1 MKLSLALLL
10 LFLQFGLSSAQAQT
24 GFLDLWC
31 EYGGEGCTSA
41 PRPNMTVKPAKKSP
55 ASITETATVKPISD
69 KKKPPVAATQVV
81 RKRPPSIPL
90 IKRNAVLAKSG
101 NVSFGRYYAL
111 VVGNNDYPNLDK
123 LKTAVTDAK
132 EVAALL
138 RKSYGF
144 SVTLLLNGTRD
155 QIIAALDE
163 YRKILKKDDNLLIY
177 YAGHGWMDKES
188 ERGYWLPVDA
198 SRQTRA
204 RWVSNAD
211 VTDTLKALK
220 ARHVMI
226 VADSCYAGTLTRSA
240 GELDQTRGLKLTEQP
255 SAYLETLA
263 GRKSRTVL
271 ASGALEPVSDLGGG
285 QHSVFAYAF
294 LKSLRDNTKMLDGT
308 QLFGEVRRQ
317 VLLNARQT
325 PQYSNIRFAGHDVGG
340 DFIFLRRDQ

>member
-1 MKLSLALLL
+1 MRFLHVITFCIVSL
-10 LFLQFGLSSAQAQT
+10 GSISANAQES
-24 GFLDLWC
+24 FMDLWC
-31 EYGGEGCTSA
+31 EYGGKGCDQA
-41 PRPNMTVKPAKKSP
+41 LPQKK
-55 ASITETATVKPISD
+55 T
-69 KKKPPVAATQVV
+69 KPPQAAKPQQVE
-81 RKRPPSIPL
+81 KKISRPVKVSTVPTIPL

-111 VVGNNDYPNLDK
+111 VIGNNDYPNLDK

-132 EVAALL
+132 EVALLL

-188 ERGYWLPVDA
+188 ERGYWLPIDA
-198 SRQTRA
+198 GRDTRA

-285 QHSVFAYAF
+285 KHSVFAYAF
-294 LKSLRDNTKMLDGT
+294 LKSLRENTKMLDGT

>member
-1 MKLSLALLL
+1 MRFLRLLVFSMF
-10 LFLQFGLSSAQAQT
+10 FLGNISAQAQES
-24 GFLDLWC
+24 FMDLWC
-31 EYGGEGCTSA
+31 EYGGKGCEDLVAQKKTKRPQVIA
-41 PRPNMTVKPAKKSP
+41 PQRVEKEKPKPAKTSVP
-55 ASITETATVKPISD
+55 STV
-69 KKKPPVAATQVV
+69 A
-81 RKRPPSIPL
+81 L
-90 IKRNAVLAKSG
+90 IKKNAVLAKSG
-101 NVSFGRYYAL
+101 NVTFGRYYAL
-111 VVGNNDYPNLDK
+111 VIGNNDYPNLDK

-163 YRKILKKDDNLLIY
+163 YRKILNKDDNLLIY

-198 SRQTRA
+198 SPQTRA

-240 GELDQTRGLKLTEQP
+240 GELDQTRGLKLTQQP

-294 LKSLRDNTKMLDGT
+294 LKSLRENTKMLDGT

-325 PQYSNIRFAGHDVGG
+325 PQYSNIRFAGHDIGG